1 MDTLKSVLIPI
12 KNNSL
17 AEQVEEKLIAYLKEN
32 NFNTGDKL
40 PKEIELAAY
49 LGVSRNVV
57 REALSRLRMLGVVE
71 SKKRKGMVITEPDL
85 MSGLTRIMDPALLGA
100 DNLQDIFELR
110 LVLEVGMADLLFT
123 RKKESD
129 LAILKDIAIRELND
143 PKCLTSQKIRSQYEI
158 EFHGK
163 LYLMTGNSTLSRFQK
178 LLLPIFNYMV
188 EVESTLEKK
197 PPSGPISHFDLIETL
212 ENGTPSSFRKH
223 MRQHLTPHFTQ
234 L

>member
-1 MDTLKSVLIPI
+1 MDSLKSVLVPI
-12 KNNSL
+12 QKNSL
-17 AEQVEEKLIAYLKEN
+17 AEQVEEKLIDYLKAN

-40 PKEIELAAY
+40 PKEIELAEY

-100 DNLQDIFELR
+100 DNMQDIFELR

-129 LAILKDIAIRELND
+129 LVTLKDIATRELND
-143 PKCLTSQKIRSQYEI
+143 PKCATSQMVRSQYEI

-163 LYLMTGNSTLSRFQK
+163 LYAMTGNSTLTRFQK
-178 LLLPIFNYMV
+178 LLLPIFNYMI
-188 EVESTLEKK
+188 EVESTLDKK
-197 PPSGPISHFDLIETL
+197 PPSGRISHFNLIETL
-212 ENGTPSSFRKH
+212 ENGTASSFRKH
-223 MRQHLTPHFTQ
+223 MRQHLTPHFTR